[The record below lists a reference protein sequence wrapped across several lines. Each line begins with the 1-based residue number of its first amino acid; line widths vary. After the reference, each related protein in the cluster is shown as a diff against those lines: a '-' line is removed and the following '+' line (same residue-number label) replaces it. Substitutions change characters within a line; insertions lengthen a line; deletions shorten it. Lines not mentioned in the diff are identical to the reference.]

1 MKWVVRK
8 QSDWCRYQDIDQ
20 AHDLT
25 QEIFEELYSSIQNG
39 SVNIDEINNL
49 TAFCLK
55 RLRFRYIDKLRRDKT
70 YGRIIEELF
79 RRGDIG
85 YENQNEDD
93 ELSQNIMVQTT
104 SSHEDE
110 VITKIAWE
118 KCIKFLKDKSPKNFH
133 YLLQYFELK
142 DPVTGAATSTI
153 NRLANLLNIKANT
166 LRPILAAAQHELGDC
181 LDKQLNP
188 NLQ

>member
-55 RLRFRYIDKLRRDKT
+55 RLRFRYIDKLQR
-70 YGRIIEELF
+70 
-79 RRGDIG
+79 
-85 YENQNEDD
+85 
-93 ELSQNIMVQTT
+93 
-104 SSHEDE
+104 
-110 VITKIAWE
+110 
-118 KCIKFLKDKSPKNFH
+118 
-133 YLLQYFELK
+133 
-142 DPVTGAATSTI
+142 
-153 NRLANLLNIKANT
+153 
-166 LRPILAAAQHELGDC
+166 
-181 LDKQLNP
+181 
-188 NLQ
+188 